1 LKIISADYLLI
12 CDESFTVLEKC
23 AICFDEQIKEIA
35 PLEVLTSK
43 YPDAKV
49 IHCEPNTVLMP
60 GLTNVHVHLEFSA
73 NKTTLQYG
81 DFIGW
86 LNSVIEHR
94 DTLSTTCDDACI
106 DKVLEDMLQSGT
118 TTIGAISSFG
128 VDLNSCVKTPMNVV
142 YFNEVLGSNPAAVDA
157 LYGDFLGRLEES
169 SRFESDNFT
178 PAISIHSP
186 YSTHPILAKKA
197 LGISKMRG
205 MVVSTHFMESEAE
218 RNWLDSGDG
227 DFKAFF
233 ENFAPNARPVNDG
246 FSYLE
251 LFEDQNILF
260 THATKATDAEF
271 EIINALGT
279 VTHCPVSNRLLGN
292 GKLDINRVKN
302 LTLGTDGLSSNS
314 SLSLWDEMRAALMMH
329 VDEEPNELAKKLIL
343 ASTISGAKALSK
355 KSGKLQEGY
364 NADIISVKLPDSL
377 QNLDTISLF
386 LILHTDKAEKIII
399 QGKEIK

>member
-1 LKIISADYLLI
+1 MTIISSDYLLV
-12 CDESFTVLEKC
+12 CDEKFTVLEKC
-23 AICFDEQIKEIA
+23 AICFDEQIKEVA
-35 PLEVLTSK
+35 SLEVLTSK

-49 IHCEPNTVLMP
+49 IECEADTVLMP
-60 GLTNVHVHLEFSA
+60 GLVNIHVHLEFSA

-94 DTLSTTCDDACI
+94 DELSTNCDDACI

-128 VDLNSCVKTPMNVV
+128 VDLPSCVKTPMNVV

-169 SRFESDNFT
+169 RGHESSNFT

-197 LGISKMRG
+197 LEISKMRD
-205 MVVSTHFMESEAE
+205 MVVSTHFMESKAE
-218 RNWLDSGDG
+218 RDWLDSGEG
-227 DFKAFF
+227 DFQSFF

-251 LFEDQNILF
+251 LFEEQKILF
-260 THATKATDAEF
+260 THATYATDAEF
-271 EIINALGT
+271 EIMNALGT

-292 GKLDINRVKN
+292 GKLDINKVKN
-302 LTLGTDGLSSNS
+302 LTLGTDGLSSNN
-314 SLSLWDEMRAALMMH
+314 SLSMWDEMRGALMMH
-329 VDEEPNELAKKLIL
+329 ADEEPNRLAQKLIL
-343 ASTISGAKALSK
+343 ASTSNGAKALDK
-355 KSGKLQEGY
+355 NSGKLEEGY
-364 NADIISVKLPDSL
+364 DADMISVKLPDSL